1 MAADGMNERRGT
13 GKATE
18 KESGQRAGSGGGG
31 GPHRQHHRAV
41 DQDTRD
47 FFYFFI
53 ERMRSTHGPLF
64 VLDPTSQIGWKMMFG
79 SKSGG
84 LEVVH

>member
-1 MAADGMNERRGT
+1 MNERRGT

-18 KESGQRAGSGGGG
+18 KESGQRARSGGGG

-47 FFYFFI
+47 FFIFLL
-53 ERMRSTHGPLF
+53 RG
-64 VLDPTSQIGWKMMFG
+64 
-79 SKSGG
+79 
-84 LEVVH
+84 